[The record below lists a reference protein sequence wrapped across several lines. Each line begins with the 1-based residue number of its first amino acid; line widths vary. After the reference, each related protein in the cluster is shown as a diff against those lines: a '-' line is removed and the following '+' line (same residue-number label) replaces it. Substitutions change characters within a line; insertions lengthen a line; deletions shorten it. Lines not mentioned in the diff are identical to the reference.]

1 MRKVFLYHS
10 AHVHFLINDDG
21 KSAKVVDLLSA
32 RKGQGDA
39 TQVMCRAMDYADEN
53 GIHLWLEVQRY
64 GKPQGALNNEELVRF
79 YEKFG
84 FRSIK
89 RRSLPTVME
98 REPILKGDE

>member
-1 MRKVFLYHS
+1 MRKTFLYHS
-10 AHVHFLINDDG
+10 AQVCLLLEND
-21 KSAKVVDLLSA
+21 KTAKVVDVFSA

-39 TQVMCRAMDYADEN
+39 TEAMRRAMEYADEN
-53 GIHLWLEVQRY
+53 GIPLWLEVQRY

-84 FRSIK
+84 FRRIEGRPK
-89 RRSLPTVME
+89 LAIME